1 MTRTL
6 VIGYGNPSRRDD
18 GVGLAAINLLRA
30 RMGLQPL
37 DEANEWLSD
46 TGQTLDTLFQQQLT
60 LELVETLARYDR
72 VFLVDAHVGVYPEL
86 VHRERVAPRESPGL
100 VSHILKP
107 EHLLA
112 LAERVNGRAPDTT
125 LYSVRGFD
133 FNFGEQ
139 LSPATA
145 EGVEQVI
152 AEIWDSVRSTD
163 QP

>member
-6 VIGYGNPSRRDD
+6 VIGYGNPSRKDD
-18 GVGLAAINLLRA
+18 GVGLAAIDLLRA
-30 RMGLQPL
+30 RQGLPPL
-37 DEANEWLSD
+37 DEASEWLSESGSD
-46 TGQTLDTLFQQQLT
+46 LDTLFVQQLT
-60 LELVETLARYDR
+60 LDLVDALAPYDR
-72 VFLVDAHVGVYPEL
+72 LFLVDAHVGGYPEL
-86 VHRERVAPRESPGL
+86 VHREHVVPRETLGL

-112 LAERVNGRAPDTT
+112 LAQRVSGRAPATT

-145 EGVEQVI
+145 EGVQQVV
-152 AEIWDSVRSTD
+152 AEIWDALGSPQSN
-163 QP
+163 